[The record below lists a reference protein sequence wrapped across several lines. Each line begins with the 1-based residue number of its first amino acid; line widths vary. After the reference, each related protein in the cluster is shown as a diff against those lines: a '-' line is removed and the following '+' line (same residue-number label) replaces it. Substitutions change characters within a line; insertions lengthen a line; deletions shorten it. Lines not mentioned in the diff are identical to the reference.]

1 MDTFILPESLSRL
14 GGHSELEEVIV
25 IGVVHLEPEWAF
37 TIKLLMSS
45 NFEVLEVTLSLEH
58 SMGLGSTIR
67 VDTNST
73 IHMQFR
79 VREFDLAT
87 HTNIDI
93 LRIVYRMEVL
103 VELKSSL
110 LANLTGSVPACVCS
124 LTSGSDNK
132 LVSIDERILEEFI
145 IEIKEVVPFH
155 KFCHN

>member
-1 MDTFILPESLSRL
+1 MDTLILPESLSSIWR
-14 GGHSELEEVIV
+14 HSELEEVV
-25 IGVVHLEPEWAF
+25 VVGVVHLEPEWAF
-37 TIKLLMSS
+37 IIELLMSS

-67 VDTNST
+67 VDTNPA

-79 VREFDLAT
+79 VRVLDLTT
-87 HTNIDI
+87 HANIDI

-132 LVSIDERILEEFI
+132 LISIDERILEELI
-145 IEIKEVVPFH
+145 IEIKEVVPLH
-155 KFCHN
+155 EFCHN